1 MAKALTPSTL
11 SAINSAVKNI
21 SRLSKVDVYTL
32 ATQGL
37 VTINE
42 EGEFELTTKASRGIA
57 RAQKAVVA
65 EEIRPVVWEAIG
77 TISQDSEKM
86 FRLDDVLKATGLDK
100 GENRQNILEALR
112 HFRAGGML
120 ESVKLSDNNFQIFWM
135 RTAESLPAVAPV
147 IDES

>member
-37 VTINE
+37 ITINE
-42 EGEFELTTKASRGIA
+42 EGKFELTTKASRAVA

-135 RTAESLPAVAPV
+135 RTAESLA
-147 IDES
+147 

>member
-42 EGEFELTTKASRGIA
+42 EGKFELTTKASRAVA

-135 RTAESLPAVAPV
+135 RTAESLA
-147 IDES
+147 

>member
-1 MAKALTPSTL
+1 MAKSLTPSTL
-11 SAINSAVKNI
+11 SAINSASKNI
-21 SRLSKVDVYTL
+21 GRLSRVDVFTL

-37 VTINE
+37 ITLNDD
-42 EGEFELTTKASRGIA
+42 GKFELTSKAGRAVA
-57 RAQKAVVA
+57 RAQKSAAA

-135 RTAESLPAVAPV
+135 RTAESLA
-147 IDES
+147 

>member
-135 RTAESLPAVAPV
+135 RTAESLA
-147 IDES
+147 

>member
-1 MAKALTPSTL
+1 MAKSLTPSTL
-11 SAINSAVKNI
+11 SAINSASKNI
-21 SRLSKVDVYTL
+21 SRLSKVDVFTL

-37 VTINE
+37 ITLNDD
-42 EGEFELTTKASRGIA
+42 GKFELTSKAGRAVA
-57 RAQKAVVA
+57 RAQKSAAA

-135 RTAESLPAVAPV
+135 RTAESLA
-147 IDES
+147 

>member
-42 EGEFELTTKASRGIA
+42 EGKFELTTKASRAVA
-57 RAQKAVVA
+57 RAQKAVIA

-135 RTAESLPAVAPV
+135 RTAESLA
-147 IDES
+147 

>member
-42 EGEFELTTKASRGIA
+42 EGKFELTTKARRAVA
-57 RAQKAVVA
+57 RAQKAVIA

-135 RTAESLPAVAPV
+135 RTVESLA
-147 IDES
+147 